1 MAAIT
6 GDIFTVYAKRDQAL
20 VSLLTEVTCTACT

>member
-6 GDIFTVYAKRDQAL
+6 GDVHVFTVYAKRDQAL
-20 VSLLTEVTCTACT
+20 MSPLTKVTCT